1 MAIVTLKREMSADVL
16 EDMKKTAQ
24 YAIDHPEMMTGD
36 NIGDM
41 TPDEIASS
49 DKVFDSFTPE
59 QWARWRAQ
67 RKARRGEERENSE
80 KS

>member
-1 MAIVTLKREMSADVL
+1 MAIVTLKREMSEEILNQLIEAGR
-16 EDMKKTAQ
+16 
-24 YAIDHPEMMTGD
+24 YATEHPEILTGD

-41 TPDEIASS
+41 TPDEIESS
-49 DKVFDSFTPE
+49 NKVFDSFTPE

-67 RKARRGEERENSE
+67 RKTRRKEERENSE